1 MSESVPTRPWET
13 VSTDLF
19 TWNGEDYLL
28 VVDSYSHYIE
38 IAKLSNTS
46 SKMVIM
52 HTKSIFARHGI
63 PKMVKS
69 DNGPQYSAQEY
80 KRFSEEWGFKH
91 VTTSP
96 YHPQAN
102 GLAEKSVQIMKQLLK
117 KAKLDG
123 KDPYISLLEYRNTS
137 VNNIGSPAQL
147 CMSRRLNSLLPSTPQ
162 QLTPQVVDP
171 NKVIEKMKQ
180 NQEVSKEYYDRGARR
195 LSELHPNDNV
205 RMQVQDKWVPC
216 TVVRQADTPRSYIVK
231 GLNGQEYRRNRKHL
245 RKVNGPPLTTIDVED
260 TEPAPQLPPVEPP
273 NGVTTTANESHVTSR
288 GRIVK
293 VPTRYRDFVKH
304 S

>member
-1 MSESVPTRPWET
+1 MSANVPTRPWEA

-19 TWNGEDYLL
+19 TWNGEEYLL

-46 SKMVIM
+46 SKMVVM

-69 DNGPQYSAQEY
+69 DNGPQYSSQEY
-80 KRFSEEWGFKH
+80 KKFSDEWGFKH
-91 VTTSP
+91 ITTSP

-102 GLAEKSVQIMKQLLK
+102 SLAEKSVQIMKQLLK

-137 VNNIGSPAQL
+137 VNNVGSPAQL
-147 CMSRRLNSLLPSTPQ
+147 CMSRRLNSVLPNTPE

-171 NKVIEKMKQ
+171 SKVIEKMKQ
-180 NQEVSKEYYDRGARR
+180 NQEVSKEYYDRGARQ
-195 LSELHPNDNV
+195 LSELNPND
-205 RMQVQDKWVPC
+205 
-216 TVVRQADTPRSYIVK
+216 TV
-231 GLNGQEYRRNRKHL
+231 
-245 RKVNGPPLTTIDVED
+245 
-260 TEPAPQLPPVEPP
+260 
-273 NGVTTTANESHVTSR
+273 
-288 GRIVK
+288 
-293 VPTRYRDFVKH
+293 
-304 S
+304 